1 MTHVISI
8 MEEYFHL
15 REFEYLR
22 LDGQTKQE
30 ERADLVKVFL
40 ISEMQRINTLI
51 AMEHPRI
58 TLFHFCFK
66 YSRWRF
72 RTQPANC

>member
-30 ERADLVKVFL
+30 DRADMVKVLLSFSCVA
-40 ISEMQRINTLI
+40 ICTNT
-51 AMEHPRI
+51 
-58 TLFHFCFK
+58 
-66 YSRWRF
+66 
-72 RTQPANC
+72 